1 MRVELLLGVLGLL
14 GGSAL
19 AQDYPTRPVRLVVGS
34 TPGGG
39 TDISARI
46 LAPKLTEYFGRQF
59 VVENRPGATTAIG
72 GVFVAGSPPDGH
84 TLWMCVSSLTMNPYI
99 QLKWP
104 IDALKDFAPVAQLA
118 TTPNIMVAHPSLPVR
133 TAKDLIALAKP
144 RPGEINYAGAGPGS
158 SQHVSMELFL
168 YMAGIK
174 LVHVPYRG
182 QSPALLE
189 VMAGHMHLMMS
200 ALMTALPQVRVNRVR
215 ALGVTGSKRTAIAPD
230 IPTIAESGLPGYE
243 VIQWYGVV
251 APAGTPRDIVTRLN
265 AALVKALQDPEV
277 KERYLRDGAETVG
290 STPEEFGALI
300 ASELKKWGKVIKE
313 ANIKAQ

>member
-1 MRVELLLGVLGLL
+1 MGAKKAGRRVGQERMRFADALLGRGGVLGGRALVLLGALGVLGGKAFLLGVLG
-14 GGSAL
+14 GSIWFPRTAN
-19 AQDYPTRPVRLVVGS
+19 AQDWPSRPVRMIVGS

-189 VMAGHMHLMMS
+189 V
-200 ALMTALPQVRVNRVR
+200 
-215 ALGVTGSKRTAIAPD
+215 
-230 IPTIAESGLPGYE
+230 
-243 VIQWYGVV
+243 
-251 APAGTPRDIVTRLN
+251 
-265 AALVKALQDPEV
+265 
-277 KERYLRDGAETVG
+277 
-290 STPEEFGALI
+290 
-300 ASELKKWGKVIKE
+300 
-313 ANIKAQ
+313 